1 MTNPLI
7 KLTEIPVLVQLFYV
21 GLKIFYNKN
30 LSPKFNMEEK
40 KKYRYLDSREDMM
53 QKLIKLE

>member
-53 QKLIKLE
+53 QK

>member
-40 KKYRYLDSREDMM
+40 KKIQISG
-53 QKLIKLE
+53 Q